1 MKTIPAGQF
10 KARCLKIMDDV
21 KSQREPVLITKKGK
35 PVARLVPADDRPVSS
50 LGFLADRVEIVGD
63 LVAPAVET
71 SEWAVLM
78 ELPGARNRRPAPRR
92 GPRPRG
98 AFRRRS

>member
-21 KSQREPVLITKKGK
+21 KRRREPVLITKKGK
-35 PVARLVPADDRPVSS
+35 PVARLVPADDRPASP
-50 LGFLADRVEIVGD
+50 LGFLEDRVEIVGD
-63 LVAPAVET
+63 LVAPAVEP
-71 SEWAVLM
+71 SEWAALT
-78 ELPGARNRRPAPRR
+78 EDPARRDRRPASRR

-98 AFRRRS
+98 DGRRQS